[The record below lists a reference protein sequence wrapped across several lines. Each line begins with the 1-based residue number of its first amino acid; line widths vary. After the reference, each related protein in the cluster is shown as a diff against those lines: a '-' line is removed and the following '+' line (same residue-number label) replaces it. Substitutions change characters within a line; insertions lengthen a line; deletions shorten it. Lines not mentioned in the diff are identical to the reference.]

1 MNNKTLI
8 TARTFSI
15 KVESDGINLEKIQT
29 LLVAP
34 KYLSRLRWADDN
46 CNNYLWVQDCLVP
59 EFQEISE

>member
-34 KYLSRLRWADDN
+34 EYLSRLRWADDD
-46 CNNYLWVQDCLVP
+46 CNNYLWV
-59 EFQEISE
+59 